1 MVARGAKRDK
11 AAVAGK
17 ATIVLRLQVLVSGLS
32 IRLIDWSGLVMSS
45 WAIE

>member
-1 MVARGAKRDK
+1 MVAKGAKHDK

-32 IRLIDWSGLVMSS
+32 IKLIDWSDLVISS